1 MKKKVL
7 RAKRKAVEVKPVEI
21 KEEVKA
27 KGRKK
32 KEDK

>member
-7 RAKRKAVEVKPVEI
+7 RAKRKAVAVKPEVK
-21 KEEVKA
+21 EVVKPR
-27 KGRKK
+27 GRKK